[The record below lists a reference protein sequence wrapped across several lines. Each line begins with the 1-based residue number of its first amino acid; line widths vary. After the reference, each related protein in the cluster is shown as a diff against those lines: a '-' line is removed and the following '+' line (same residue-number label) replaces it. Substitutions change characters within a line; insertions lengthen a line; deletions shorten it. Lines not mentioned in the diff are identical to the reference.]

1 MKRSLTILVG
11 IALMMMLASSA
22 KRNKWETTDE
32 STYVYLRGI
41 FDSNGDVLRV
51 SIQRPKA
58 LSQN

>member
-1 MKRSLTILVG
+1 MKRTLTILVG
-11 IALMMMLASSA
+11 IALMMLLASSA

-32 STYVYLRGI
+32 STYVFLRGI
-41 FDSNGDVLRV
+41 FDTNGDVLRV

>member
-1 MKRSLTILVG
+1 MKRTLTILVG
-11 IALMMMLASSA
+11 IALMMLLASSA

>member
-1 MKRSLTILVG
+1 MKRSLTILAG
-11 IALMMMLASSA
+11 IALMMLLATSA

-58 LSQN
+58 LFQN

>member
-1 MKRSLTILVG
+1 MKRTLTILVG
-11 IALMMMLASSA
+11 IALMMLLASSA

-58 LSQN
+58 LFQN

>member
-1 MKRSLTILVG
+1 MKRTLTILAG
-11 IALMMMLASSA
+11 IALMMLLATSA

-32 STYVYLRGI
+32 STYVFLRGI
-41 FDSNGDVLRV
+41 FDTNGDVLRV

>member
-1 MKRSLTILVG
+1 MKRTLTILVG
-11 IALMMMLASSA
+11 IALMMLLASSA

-41 FDSNGDVLRV
+41 FDSNGDGLRV

-58 LSQN
+58 LFQN

>member
-32 STYVYLRGI
+32 STYVFLRGI
-41 FDSNGDVLRV
+41 FDTNGDVLRV

-58 LSQN
+58 LFQN

>member
-1 MKRSLTILVG
+1 MKRTLTILVG
-11 IALMMMLASSA
+11 IALMMLLATSA

-58 LSQN
+58 LFQN

>member
-32 STYVYLRGI
+32 STYVFLRGI
-41 FDSNGDVLRV
+41 FDTNGDVLRV

>member
-58 LSQN
+58 LFQN

>member
-1 MKRSLTILVG
+1 MKRTLTILAG
-11 IALMMMLASSA
+11 IALMMLLASSA

-32 STYVYLRGI
+32 STYVFLRGI
-41 FDSNGDVLRV
+41 FDTNGDVLRV

>member
-1 MKRSLTILVG
+1 MKRTLTILVG
-11 IALMMMLASSA
+11 IAMMMLLATSA

-32 STYVYLRGI
+32 STYVFLRGI
-41 FDSNGDVLRV
+41 FDTNGDVLRV